1 MSKQCQH
8 SGSCFQHC
16 EQEYYGV
23 IGDSQAWIMSLL
35 CNRKQAV
42 VVDGSRSSWRD
53 VTSGVPQGSVIG
65 PTLFLLYIN
74 DIQDNIQ
81 SPMKLFADDCAI
93 YRECAGV
100 NAPKKEINR
109 TAKCQFLILLLFS
122 LLFFLFFF
130 LTCQFWVL
138 HLSGSLNNEIQ
149 EKHYKH
155 VLYQTLVTI
164 YIIMQQIGMHG
175 ICSTTVIT
183 MLVFLII

>member
-1 MSKQCQH
+1 MIFSITYNY
-8 SGSCFQHC
+8 S
-16 EQEYYGV
+16 
-23 IGDSQAWIMSLL
+23 SLPSI
-35 CNRKQAV
+35 V
-42 VVDGSRSSWRD
+42 
-53 VTSGVPQGSVIG
+53 
-65 PTLFLLYIN
+65 
-74 DIQDNIQ
+74 
-81 SPMKLFADDCAI
+81 LFAI
-93 YRECAGV
+93 YCDSAVYEQHNSYYCAGV

-164 YIIMQQIGMHG
+164 YIIMQQIGMPWYMQYNCHNL
-175 ICSTTVIT
+175 C
-183 MLVFLII
+183 LFLII